1 LTVAVSFQFLFV
13 ENGVK
18 QFALP
23 FGKEKIRWLRQ
34 ASLFVRS
41 SSPRLVNP
49 QRTGPEAPKKA
60 VAAKARLDA
69 YAHGF
74 RSKRLEP

>member
-23 FGKEKIRWLRQ
+23 FGEEKIHWLW
-34 ASLFVRS
+34 
-41 SSPRLVNP
+41 
-49 QRTGPEAPKKA
+49 TEATHQFKHDD
-60 VAAKARLDA
+60 AAAWSAPDNSIVKIVGR
-69 YAHGF
+69 
-74 RSKRLEP
+74 